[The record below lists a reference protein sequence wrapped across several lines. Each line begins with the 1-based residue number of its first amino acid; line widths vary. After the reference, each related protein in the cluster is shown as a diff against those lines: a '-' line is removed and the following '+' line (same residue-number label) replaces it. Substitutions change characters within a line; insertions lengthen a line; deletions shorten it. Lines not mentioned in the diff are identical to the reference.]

1 MVWLVDTMY
10 CMSGSR
16 FFVSGVGT
24 QMISVSG
31 LDSFVMSSV
40 AWKRPDLT
48 ISAIVS
54 CGNVLDRALAPID
67 QGHHLRV
74 DVEPQHLGPAPAEL
88 PRQRQSHIPQTDD
101 PDIRTSHLPVRC
113 LTS

>member
-1 MVWLVDTMY
+1 MY

-31 LDSFVMSSV
+31 LDSFVISSV
-40 AWKRPDLT
+40 AWNRPDLT

-54 CGNVLDRALAPID
+54 CEMCLMGLLPLLITATIFELMSNPSTMAPPRLNSRASGSP
-67 QGHHLRV
+67 
-74 DVEPQHLGPAPAEL
+74 
-88 PRQRQSHIPQTDD
+88 T
-101 PDIRTSHLPVRC
+101 
-113 LTS
+113 